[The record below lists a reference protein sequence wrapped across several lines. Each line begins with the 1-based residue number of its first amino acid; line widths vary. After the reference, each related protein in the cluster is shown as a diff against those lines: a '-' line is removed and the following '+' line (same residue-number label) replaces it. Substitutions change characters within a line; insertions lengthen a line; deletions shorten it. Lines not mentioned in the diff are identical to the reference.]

1 MDAVVMCGGKG
12 SRLGSSTEK
21 PLVEIDDV
29 AMVERVLTALDWS
42 RVDTVYGA
50 VSPQAPT
57 TAEVLESSPVSP
69 IETPGEGYVEDLG
82 VVLDTLETPVL
93 TVAADLP
100 LVTGSVVDN
109 ILDRHD
115 SGPLGVYTPAAVKRV
130 LGASVDLTVEHRGEE
145 LAPTGINIV
154 GDGEESTHVT
164 YDVRLAVNVNRS
176 TDVEIAEALA

>member
-1 MDAVVMCGGKG
+1 MCGGRG
-12 SRLGSSTEK
+12 SRLDSAAEK
-21 PLVEIDDV
+21 PLVEIDGV
-29 AMVERVLTALDWS
+29 AMVERVLRALDGS
-42 RVDTVYGA
+42 RVDTVYAA
-50 VSPQAPT
+50 VSPQAPNT
-57 TAEVLESSPVSP
+57 TEFLESSPVSR

-82 VVLDTLETPVL
+82 VVLERLETPVL

-100 LVTGSVVDN
+100 LVTGSVVDS
-109 ILDRHD
+109 ILDKHD

-130 LGASVDLTVEHRGEE
+130 LGTSVDLTVEHEGDE

-176 TDVEIAEALA
+176 KDVEIAEALA

>member
-1 MDAVVMCGGKG
+1 MCGGEG
-12 SRLGSSTEK
+12 SRLESAAEK
-21 PLVEIDDV
+21 PLVEVDSV
-29 AMVERVLTALDWS
+29 PMVERVVAALDRS

-50 VSPQAPT
+50 VSPQAPN
-57 TAEVLESSPVSP
+57 TAEVLESSPVSC

-82 VVLDTLETPVL
+82 VVLETLEPPAL

-100 LVTGSVVDN
+100 LVTETVVDR
-109 ILDRHD
+109 ILNRHD
-115 SGPLGVYTPAAVKRV
+115 SGPLGVYTPAAVKRM
-130 LGASVDLTVEHRGEE
+130 LGASVDLTVEHEGEV

-154 GDGEESTHVT
+154 GDGEESIHVT